1 MNILF
6 VGYGSIALKHRFFIE
21 KKFNEAIFY
30 VLNHGESYN
39 QINDIILIDKEEII
53 LKSFKAIFIT
63 SPSAFHC
70 DQIIELIKYKI
81 PIFVEKP
88 VCINKN
94 QWKQL
99 NKLPQESGECVYV
112 GCNLRFHSLTVFL
125 KNYLTEN
132 KSKILEISAYA
143 GSYLPDWRPKKDY
156 EKLYSSRKN
165 LGGGVDLDLIHE
177 PDLLYYLFGEPEY
190 SLIKKRK
197 LSNLKVDSN
206 DWAHIYL
213 EYNDFSVSMM
223 LNYFRKKAKREI
235 EIVRET
241 DILTINFIK
250 GNISNSDKILFKSKK
265 DAMLLSYGTQ
275 IDYFFDSLKTK
286 KFELNNLNE
295 GLEVINLIL

>member
-1 MNILF
+1 M
-6 VGYGSIALKHRFFIE
+6 
-21 KKFNEAIFY
+21 
-30 VLNHGESYN
+30 
-39 QINDIILIDKEEII
+39 Q
-53 LKSFKAIFIT
+53 
-63 SPSAFHC
+63 
-70 DQIIELIKYKI
+70 
-81 PIFVEKP
+81 
-88 VCINKN
+88 
-94 QWKQL
+94 
-99 NKLPQESGECVYV
+99 
-112 GCNLRFHSLTVFL
+112 
-125 KNYLTEN
+125 NYLTEN

-250 GNISNSDKILFKSKK
+250 GNISNSDKNRSVKHFL
-265 DAMLLSYGTQ
+265 
-275 IDYFFDSLKTK
+275 LKTNK
-286 KFELNNLNE
+286 
-295 GLEVINLIL
+295 GILRLSWYNSKIKTYPCIRCCIIFITMC